1 MDGWI
6 DGWLTYIYVLVV
18 RACVWEWGGGRVKR
32 ANDVRRR
39 EGRGK
44 GKGICFAA
52 TYLLYI
58 HIYTY
63 AYVDKDIE

>member
-44 GKGICFAA
+44 GKGICFGY
-52 TYLLYI
+52 YLPTT
-58 HIYTY
+58 IYMHRY
-63 AYVDKDIE
+63 A